1 MAIYKVVNI
10 HPQGKPITA
19 LNQMIR
25 SDIMGAKLTT
35 DQIREIILQKGAVRE
50 VLPDGSTV
58 ALTLANYT
66 DTNLY
71 EKKLELERQ
80 EAAKIKQAQIERSKS
95 ARAIVDK
102 NKARREALSKLKKDT
117 ISQPTQRID
126 TSAIVTNAAAAA
138 NIKDDNV
145 PRVSKVPT
153 IQTGIMTDLDNVNTN
168 PYASVQRD
176 FTNKGKTASS
186 VISDSADAVARA
198 RARIEA
204 NKQKK

>member
-35 DQIREIILQKGAVRE
+35 DQIKEIILQKGAVRE

-58 ALTLANYT
+58 ALTLANYD
-66 DTNLY
+66 DTTLY
-71 EKKLELERQ
+71 EQKLELDRK
-80 EAAKIKQAQIERSKS
+80 EAARIKQEQINRAKNS
-95 ARAIVDK
+95 RAINDK
-102 NKARREALSKLKKDT
+102 DRARREALSKLKRD
-117 ISQPTQRID
+117 SFTQTTKKID
-126 TSAIVTNAAAAA
+126 TSSIVTNSSAAA

-153 IQTGIMTDLDNVNTN
+153 IQTGIITDLENISIN
-168 PYASVQRD
+168 PEDSAKREFS
-176 FTNKGKTASS
+176 NKGKTVQS

-204 NKQKK
+204 NKKKN